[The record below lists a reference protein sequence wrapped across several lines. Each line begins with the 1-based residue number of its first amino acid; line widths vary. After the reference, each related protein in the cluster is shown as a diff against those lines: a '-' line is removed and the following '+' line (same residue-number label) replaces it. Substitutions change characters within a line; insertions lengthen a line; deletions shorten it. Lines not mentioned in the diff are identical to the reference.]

1 MALIKTYKRHR
12 IEKHNG
18 IVEVVSPNHNRFIVG
33 MDDSKSSGQRRFVN
47 KENNITAAKKYID
60 YITS

>member
-1 MALIKTYKRHR
+1 MALVKTYKRHR

-18 IVEVVSPNHNRFIVG
+18 VIEVVSPNGNRFIVG

-47 KENNITAAKKYID
+47 KANNITSAKKYID